1 MLLKES
7 PIVASLLD
15 SKTNEKVNISNDVPF
30 FSNDFFVLSDMLK
43 LLFFPKLLC
52 LPILFILFY

>member
-1 MLLKES
+1 
-7 PIVASLLD
+7 
-15 SKTNEKVNISNDVPF
+15 
-30 FSNDFFVLSDMLK
+30 LSDMLK